1 MRFKQEKNQPR
12 LSIDILDELCVKIPF
27 LKTIKDVIIYSREVR
42 ELCLRKLG
50 RKKLDPPTIH
60 LTRKLANI
68 LSGWIINP
76 KYMTLAAPL

>member
-1 MRFKQEKNQPR
+1 MRLKDEKYQPR

-50 RKKLDPPTIH
+50 RKKLDPPTFH

-68 LSGWIINP
+68 LSRWIINP
-76 KYMTLAAPL
+76 EYMTLEAPL